1 MSKPFVSKGAIIFFY
16 KFFLVYLL
24 KNKCLPINVCAC
36 VFLTKFNISVQIIYA
51 FTMKLTDYELKNSHM
66 KSNLLVN

>member
-1 MSKPFVSKGAIIFFY
+1 M
-16 KFFLVYLL
+16 
-24 KNKCLPINVCAC
+24 CAC